1 MRVRHLLWQASHE
14 PLELLAL
21 LRGDRA
27 HCGCAAAAAN
37 IHKHQSSTPRVAPVV
52 FLPAF
57 VAAPAAAHS
66 EICCAAE
73 ADDSDI
79 AAAAA

>member
-27 HCGCAAAAAN
+27 HCGCAAAAN

-57 VAAPAAAHS
+57 EAAPAAAHS
-66 EICCAAE
+66 EICSATE